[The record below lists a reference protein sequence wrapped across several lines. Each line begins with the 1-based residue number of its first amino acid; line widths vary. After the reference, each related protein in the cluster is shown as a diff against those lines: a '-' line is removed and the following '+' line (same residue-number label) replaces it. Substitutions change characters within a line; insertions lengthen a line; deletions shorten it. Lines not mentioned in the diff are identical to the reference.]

1 MLFSAFTDLCE
12 RLEVIS
18 GRLEMVG
25 VLAGV
30 LEGLPDEEL
39 PVFTRFIMG
48 RVFPDWSLEK
58 LGIGPNQLFDAIA
71 YVAGKKR
78 DDVVREL
85 SATGDIGLTAEKFV
99 ASKVQTSF
107 FTGELGLLEVYHDLS
122 RVAAVSGKAS
132 QREKGLLL
140 RRLFSDASPR
150 EARYLARLVMGD
162 LRIGI
167 GEGNVRDAIIRAFS
181 VDQVLVEH
189 AYQAINDLGE
199 VALLA
204 RKGNEALREVR
215 IRLFHPVK
223 AMLAQQGAI
232 RTAVSENGVLA
243 AEIKYDGSRFQ
254 FHKEGEKCRLYSR
267 KLEDVTAAMP
277 DVIRLLSGATRH
289 DVIIDGEVIAV
300 RDGKPLPFQTVL
312 RRFRRKHDIDEVKEE
327 VQLVPVI
334 FDILYLDGRTL
345 IDLTVS
351 ERRNVL
357 VESFSGFIAPRLVSG
372 EPGEIERFYQR
383 ALEEGHEGI
392 MLKVLTSAY
401 TPGVRGKNWL
411 KVKPEVDTLDL
422 AVVGADWGEGKR
434 AHVYGSFHLACV
446 RNGGFV
452 TISRVATGFSDEQL
466 VLLYDLLKDTVIGES
481 GKEVRFEPSLV
492 FEIGY
497 AEIQKSPNY
506 ETGYALRFPRF
517 IRLRDDKA
525 PRDADTLGA
534 VLSRYEYVERK
545 RQNGPGHFPDQ

>member
-12 RLEVIS
+12 RLEGIS

-30 LEGLPDEEL
+30 LAGLPDDEL
-39 PVFTRFIMG
+39 PVCTRFIMG
-48 RVFPDWSLEK
+48 RVFPDWSPEK

-78 DDVVREL
+78 ADVVSEL
-85 SATGDIGLTAEKFV
+85 SATGDIGLTAEKCV

-107 FTGELGLLEVYHDLS
+107 FTGELGLLEVNGDLS

-162 LRIGI
+162 MRIGI

-181 VDQVLVEH
+181 VDQALVEH
-189 AYQAINDLGE
+189 AYQALNDLGE

-204 RKGNEALREVR
+204 RKGDEALREVR
-215 IRLFHPVK
+215 IRIFHPVK
-223 AMLAQQGAI
+223 AMLAQQGSI
-232 RTAVSENGVLA
+232 QGTVNENGELA

-254 FHKEGEKCRLYSR
+254 FHKEGERCRIYSR
-267 KLEDVTAAMP
+267 KLEDVTSAMP
-277 DVIRLLSGATRH
+277 DVVRLLSGATRH
-289 DVIIDGEVIAV
+289 DVIVDGEVIAV
-300 RDGKPLPFQTVL
+300 REGRPLPFQTVL
-312 RRFRRKHDIDEVKEE
+312 RRFRRKYDIDEMKEE
-327 VQLVPVI
+327 VQLVPAV
-334 FDILYLDGRTL
+334 FDILYLDGQTL
-345 IDLTVS
+345 IDLPVTA
-351 ERRNVL
+351 RRKLL
-357 VESFSGFIAPRLVSG
+357 VESFSGFVAPQLVSG
-372 EPGEIERFYQR
+372 EPGEIERFYQQ
-383 ALEEGHEGI
+383 ALDGGHEGI
-392 MLKVLTSAY
+392 MLKVLPSAY

-434 AHVYGSFHLACV
+434 AHVFGSFHLAC
-446 RNGGFV
+446 RSDGDFI

-466 VLLYDLLKDTVIGES
+466 ALLYDLLKDTVTGES
-481 GKEVRFEPSLV
+481 GKEVRFEPTLV

-517 IRLRDDKA
+517 IRVRDDKD

-534 VLSRYEYVERK
+534 VLSRYEYSEKK
-545 RQNGPGHFPDQ
+545 RMNGSGQVSGP